1 MLQRGI
7 HREFT
12 VIERCRIVESKSF
25 ALCRPWLHSQRRCSS
40 QRILRWYE
48 YSESMW
54 QHVRTLPGRFHRRSN
69 TVWDQSSFPWKS
81 QKYDSKIFQ
90 ANKAS
95 EKEPES
101 MTEYCTIP
109 YPFSCGGAR
118 SQPLLGWC
126 CSLAAYGLRI
136 FANLA
141 LRSWPVSIQ
150 NYRKDQGP
158 IRVNK
163 KMKMHFS
170 SIMKWTRVKLTAFK
184 NQDRLKTT
192 NVLCEWYQQLE
203 ARLNKLQSDD
213 PIAWQERSWNSIQI

>member
-1 MLQRGI
+1 MNTQNQCDNMW
-7 HREFT
+7 E
-12 VIERCRIVESKSF
+12 
-25 ALCRPWLHSQRRCSS
+25 LCRAGFIGVQT
-40 QRILRWYE
+40 Q
-48 YSESMW
+48 SETNPVS
-54 QHVRTLPGRFHRRSN
+54 LEN
-69 TVWDQSSFPWKS
+69 LKKS

-126 CSLAAYGLRI
+126 CSLAAYVLRI

-203 ARLNKLQSDD
+203 ARLKQLQSDD